1 MVSSAP
7 VRSSRAPMPSRWRVA
22 LVAGVCFGLGYGV
35 VQRLMQLELPR
46 GGRLSEPF
54 RMRQFQGT
62 SLESLRL
69 KLGEEARSIR
79 GDLSPLEQQEQ
90 QRKAEEERAK
100 RDKELEAERQRQD
113 LADTLNRD
121 LEPAPA
127 PLVLPEPAPPPA
139 ADTPPPQ
146 ELSAPAL
153 PEPFTP

>member
-1 MVSSAP
+1 
-7 VRSSRAPMPSRWRVA
+7 MPARWRVA

-35 VQRLMQLELPR
+35 VLRLMQLELPG

-54 RMRQFQGT
+54 RMRQFPGT

-69 KLGEEARSIR
+69 KLGEEAPPIR
-79 GDLSPLEQQEQ
+79 GDLSLLEQQEQ

-100 RDKELEAERQRQD
+100 RDRELEAERQREG

-127 PLVLPEPAPPPA
+127 PPVLPEPAPTPA

-146 ELSAPAL
+146 ILPAQTL